1 MSRKETEPV
10 VNVVQD
16 GSQSSSCVRRTCE
29 SDSCWSWLVCGV
41 CALCNIIICGL
52 TYSYGILFPSLL
64 DEFKQ
69 GKATTGMRNFFE
81 SRCCKYVV
89 DQITT
94 QVTWK
99 LLFHF
104 IPVHRKRRIK
114 VSLHLSEDSSILP
127 KVFIC
132 VPFSPLL
139 LRTSEHL
146 SDFEVLFWAK
156 VDILDFTPGAPWPN
170 ISPF

>member
-1 MSRKETEPV
+1 MSRKETESA

-69 GKATTGMRNFFE
+69 GKATTG
-81 SRCCKYVV
+81 
-89 DQITT
+89 
-94 QVTWK
+94 
-99 LLFHF
+99 LFD
-104 IPVHRKRRIK
+104 
-114 VSLHLSEDSSILP
+114 LHLTLRHKRFSEDFQSSFPFKEIGKALETRRSFFLCC
-127 KVFIC
+127 FIDSTGWITSHGWNRC
-132 VPFSPLL
+132 VQY
-139 LRTSEHL
+139 
-146 SDFEVLFWAK
+146 A
-156 VDILDFTPGAPWPN
+156 GG
-170 ISPF
+170 

>member
-1 MSRKETEPV
+1 MFVFGWLVYHCCYRFFSKRRKKILLFESFRSLISYISVSSGIQWYFIGTNLNFRKMSRKETESA

-69 GKATTGMRNFFE
+69 GKATTGMRTFF
-81 SRCCKYVV
+81 SWGAVN
-89 DQITT
+89 
-94 QVTWK
+94 
-99 LLFHF
+99 
-104 IPVHRKRRIK
+104 
-114 VSLHLSEDSSILP
+114 
-127 KVFIC
+127 
-132 VPFSPLL
+132 
-139 LRTSEHL
+139 TS
-146 SDFEVLFWAK
+146 W
-156 VDILDFTPGAPWPN
+156 IR
-170 ISPF
+170 